1 MLCACSLS
9 FDPTCDPP
17 QGPTQGWH
25 LAAASNAQA
34 LPDISLCTQ
43 LMEPVLVLM
52 CTLCALQA
60 FHEMLSSKTKLV
72 AMVHVSNMLG
82 CILPAAQVAEAAHKV
97 SLHAQSCPVAA
108 PP

>member
-1 MLCACSLS
+1 MQGGHGSCAGA
-9 FDPTCDPP
+9 DV
-17 QGPTQGWH
+17 
-25 LAAASNAQA
+25 QA
-34 LPDISLCTQ
+34 
-43 LMEPVLVLM
+43 VR
-52 CTLCALQA
+52 ALQA

-97 SLHAQSCPVAA
+97 NLHTQSGPVAA